1 MSTVLFAHGH
11 LLRFDSKQFAIG
23 KPYPPLATITAAA
36 HLRSLGHEV
45 ALYDPTLDEDAR
57 GFASALERANPEV
70 LVLYDDVFNWF
81 TKMCLS
87 RMRDAAL
94 DMIRQARARGVRVVV
109 SGHDA
114 ADAPQVYLQA
124 GAEFVVVGEG
134 EITLGELLARMSS
147 SGGRSGAAEQT
158 VGVGA
163 PTPAPRVRYDD
174 IPGLIFVDLGL
185 QRRTGPRAL
194 LKELDSLPMAAW
206 DLIDIPRYR
215 EFWKQRHGYFSLN
228 VVTTRGC
235 PYLCNWCAKPVYGN
249 TYHTRSPERVVE
261 EIRVLRERYAPDH
274 LWFCDDIF
282 GLKKRWLMPFAER
295 IAAEGLTTP
304 FLCQTRADLMTEE
317 NIDALRRAG
326 CAEAW
331 LGVESGSQAILDAM
345 DKGITITQVRGAV
358 ARLRAAKIRI
368 GFFLQF
374 GYPGEK
380 WPEIEMTRRMVRDLA
395 PDEIGISVSYPLPGT
410 KFHERVSTQLGEKRN
425 WKESNDLD
433 PLFPGAFTREFYH
446 ALSRT
451 VHAEFRTRRAL
462 RIARALARNPLTAD
476 TGRLRALGGLA
487 ELPVWLA
494 GRARL
499 RWARA
504 GV

>member
-1 MSTVLFAHGH
+1 MSSVLFAHGH
-11 LLRFDSKQFAIG
+11 LLRFDAKQFAIG

-36 HLRSLGHEV
+36 HLRSLGHQV
-45 ALYDPTLDEDAR
+45 ALYDPTLDEDTH
-57 GFASALERANPEV
+57 GFAAALDRARPQV

-87 RMRDAAL
+87 RMREAAL
-94 DMIRQARARGVRVVV
+94 EMIRQARARGVRVVV

-114 ADAPQVYLQA
+114 ADAPQVYLAA

-134 EITLGELLARMSS
+134 EITMGELLARMS
-147 SGGRSGAAEQT
+147 RGAA
-158 VGVGA
+158 
-163 PTPAPRVRYDD
+163 PAPGTGGSAAARIRYDD
-174 IPGLIFVDLGL
+174 IPGLVFTDLGL

-194 LKELDSLPMAAW
+194 LKELDSLAIAAW
-206 DLIDIPRYR
+206 DLVDIPRYR
-215 EFWKQRHGYFSLN
+215 EFWLSHHGYFSLN

-249 TYHTRSPERVVE
+249 TYHIRSAAQVVE
-261 EIRVLRERYAPDH
+261 EIRLLRARYAPDH

-282 GLKKRWLMPFAER
+282 GLKKRWLMPFAEQ
-295 IAAEGLTTP
+295 IAAEGLVTP
-304 FLCQTRADLMTEE
+304 FLCQTRADLMTED
-317 NIDALRRAG
+317 NVDALRRAG

-345 DKGITITQVRGAV
+345 DKGITLAQVQGAV
-358 ARLRAAKIRI
+358 SRLRAAKIRI

-380 WPEIEMTRRMVRDLA
+380 WPEIEMTRRLVRDLA

-410 KFHERVSTQLGEKRN
+410 KFHDRVSGQLGEKRN
-425 WKESNDLD
+425 WEQSNDLD
-433 PLFPGAFTREFYH
+433 PLFPGEFSRAFYH

-462 RIARALARNPLTAD
+462 RAARTLARHPLATD
-476 TGRLRALGGLA
+476 VRRWRALGGLA

-499 RWARA
+499 RWARP
-504 GV
+504 GT

>member
-1 MSTVLFAHGH
+1 MSSVLFAHGH

-36 HLRSLGHEV
+36 YLRSLGHDV
-45 ALYDPTLDEDAR
+45 ALYDPTLDDDTS
-57 GFASALERANPEV
+57 GFAAVLKRAAPAV

-87 RMRDAAL
+87 RMREAAL
-94 DMIRQARARGVRVVV
+94 DMVRQARAAGVRVVV

-114 ADAPQVYLQA
+114 ADAPQIYLQA

-134 EITLGELLARMSS
+134 ELTLGELLARMGT
-147 SGGRSGAAEQT
+147 GGGAA
-158 VGVGA
+158 A
-163 PTPAPRVRYDD
+163 ARIRYDD
-174 IPGLIFVDLGL
+174 IPGLVFTDLGM

-194 LKELDSLPMAAW
+194 LKELDNLPTAAW
-206 DLIDIPRYR
+206 DLIDVPRYR
-215 EFWKQRHGYFSLN
+215 EFWRRRHGYFSLN

-249 TYHTRSPERVVE
+249 TYHIRSPERVVE
-261 EIRVLRERYAPDH
+261 EIRLLRERYAPDH

-282 GLKKRWLMPFAER
+282 GLKKRWLMPFAEQ
-295 IAAEGLTTP
+295 ISAQGLATP

-317 NIDALRRAG
+317 NVDALRRAG

-331 LGVESGSQAILDAM
+331 MGVESGAQSVLDAM
-345 DKGITITQVRGAV
+345 DKGITIDQVRGAV
-358 ARLRAAKIRI
+358 ARLRAAGIRI
-368 GFFLQF
+368 GFFLQL
-374 GYPGEK
+374 GYPGEQ
-380 WPEIEMTRRMVRDLA
+380 WAEIEKTRRMVRDLA

-410 KFHERVSTQLGEKRN
+410 KFHDRVSTKLGEKRN
-425 WKESNDLD
+425 WDQSSDLD
-433 PLFPGAFTREFYH
+433 PLFPGAFTREFYQ

-451 VHAEFRTRRAL
+451 LHAEFRTRRAL
-462 RIARALARNPLTAD
+462 RVARSLARNPLSTDA
-476 TGRLRALGGLA
+476 GRLRALGGLA
-487 ELPVWLA
+487 ELPLWVA

-499 RWARA
+499 RWRRL

>member
-11 LLRFDSKQFAIG
+11 LLRFDTKQFAIG

-36 HLRSLGHEV
+36 HLRALGHDV
-45 ALYDPTLDEDAR
+45 ALYDPTLEEDTR
-57 GFASALERANPEV
+57 GFAAALARAQPQI

-87 RMRDAAL
+87 RMREAAL
-94 DMIRQARARGVRVVV
+94 DMIRQARARGVRVIV

-114 ADAPQVYLQA
+114 ADAPQVYLDA
-124 GAEFVVVGEG
+124 GAEFIVVGEG
-134 EITLGELLARMSS
+134 EITLGDLLARLAPSD
-147 SGGRSGAAEQT
+147 GAA
-158 VGVGA
+158 
-163 PTPAPRVRYDD
+163 RVRYDD
-174 IPGLIFVDLGL
+174 IPGLVFTDLGM

-194 LKELDSLPMAAW
+194 LKELDTLPIAAW
-206 DLIDIPRYR
+206 DLVDVPRYR
-215 EFWKQRHGYFSLN
+215 EFWVRRHGYFSLN

-249 TYHTRSPERVVE
+249 TYHIRSPDRVVE
-261 EIRVLRERYAPDH
+261 EIRLLRARYAPDH

-282 GLKKRWLMPFAER
+282 GLKKRWLMPFAAQV
-295 IAAEGLTTP
+295 AAEGLATP
-304 FLCQTRADLMTEE
+304 FLCQTRADLMTDD
-317 NIDALRRAG
+317 NVAALRRAG

-345 DKGITITQVRGAV
+345 DKGITIAQVRAAV
-358 ARLRAAKIRI
+358 ERLRAAKIRI

-374 GYPGEK
+374 GYPGED

-410 KFHERVSTQLGEKRN
+410 KFHARVSTKLGGKRN
-425 WKESNDLD
+425 WDQSDDLD
-433 PLFPGAFTREFYH
+433 PLFPGAFTRAFYH
-446 ALSRT
+446 ELSRT

-462 RIARALARNPLTAD
+462 RVARTLARHPLSTDAA
-476 TGRLRALGGLA
+476 RLRALGGLA
-487 ELPVWLA
+487 ELPLWIA
-494 GRARL
+494 GQARL
-499 RWARA
+499 RRRRA
-504 GV
+504 GA